1 LAKSGDKRYG
11 KRWPIVYS
19 EIMQK
24 FYPRCKRCKRGGY
37 ESMIKAALKKD
48 ILYLLIKKAQEELR
62 QAEQNFE
69 NAEKEYRD
77 VAILELLA
85 KQKKLDALIR
95 EAKECA

>member
-1 LAKSGDKRYG
+1 
-11 KRWPIVYS
+11 
-19 EIMQK
+19 
-24 FYPRCKRCKRGGY
+24 
-37 ESMIKAALKKD
+37 MIKAALKKD